1 LLSLFK
7 SYVINTSIAIAISI
21 LLVLFTGRPFT
32 PDDYIAILLIGWMM
46 GWFFKKVFAAA
57 FLATESL
64 KDEVKNLNSEK
75 RD

>member
-1 LLSLFK
+1 
-7 SYVINTSIAIAISI
+7 
-21 LLVLFTGRPFT
+21 VLFTGRPFT